1 MKFSK
6 LLMYYT
12 AFVVMIFCIVTFIC
26 ACFVIVSRAN
36 GNLGVVQSFLSMVSC
51 TQKYMLYC

>member
-12 AFVVMIFCIVTFIC
+12 TFVVIVFCLVTFIC

-36 GNLGVVQSFLSMVSC
+36 GNLGVV
-51 TQKYMLYC
+51 